1 MILSDRTLREQ
12 LDAGRIIIDPLGPNS
27 LQPSS
32 IDLRLDRF
40 FRVFK
45 NHAMGH
51 IDVKQNLEELTELV
65 EAPDSGEE
73 PFILHPGEFVLGS
86 TLERRSARRS
96 RRSSGGQV
104 VARAPRIAH
113 SLDGRLRRRRV
124 STANSPLS

>member
-51 IDVKQNLEELTELV
+51 IDVKQNLDELKNNSGVPRDVLIQAIGFGPV
-65 EAPDSGEE
+65 QLPDRKQQ
-73 PFILHPGEFVLGS
+73 GS
-86 TLERRSARRS
+86 ENLSAQARQGYLEVRYPTAIWSPKFAARCPVI
-96 RRSSGGQV
+96 QQ
-104 VARAPRIAH
+104 
-113 SLDGRLRRRRV
+113 
-124 STANSPLS
+124 